1 MAIRDLFRRKQS
13 PQSAPSRKTSA
24 TGPVVAYHSSGRV
37 VWSARDTSSLTKT
50 GYCGNL
56 VGFRAVKL
64 IAEAAADFTPIS
76 EEVSVPQTDQTAV
89 HERELPI
96 VMTRS
101 EARETLEHWIAT
113 SRSSRESIQF
123 SLPLSHRH
131 LGVGDRFVFDD
142 DLTEYR
148 VDQVENGPDQIIN
161 AVRVDHT
168 NFVSAPPIVEH
179 SEIAPHV
186 PSLPMHSVLIDCPNV
201 TEDDIPHAP
210 YVAVSADP
218 WSGPVAV
225 YASDGG
231 QDYSQEVLIPNRSVI
246 GRTTTAIVSK
256 SSAIEDKGIGCVV
269 EIGAGRL
276 QSISQASAAAGYN
289 LAVLG
294 NPETQVWEVIQFL
307 TAELV
312 GPSRYRLRNIRWWL
326 RGTDAERPDI
336 WPEGTQF
343 ILLGLSRRKSHCAR
357 PTAITRAATALAQHP
372 EGQWIHPITR

>member
-1 MAIRDLFRRKQS
+1 M
-13 PQSAPSRKTSA
+13 
-24 TGPVVAYHSSGRV
+24 
-37 VWSARDTSSLTKT
+37 
-50 GYCGNL
+50 
-56 VGFRAVKL
+56 
-64 IAEAAADFTPIS
+64 
-76 EEVSVPQTDQTAV
+76 
-89 HERELPI
+89 
-96 VMTRS
+96 
-101 EARETLEHWIAT
+101 
-113 SRSSRESIQF
+113 
-123 SLPLSHRH
+123 
-131 LGVGDRFVFDD
+131 
-142 DLTEYR
+142 
-148 VDQVENGPDQIIN
+148 
-161 AVRVDHT
+161 
-168 NFVSAPPIVEH
+168 
-179 SEIAPHV
+179 
-186 PSLPMHSVLIDCPNV
+186 

-231 QDYSQEVLIPNRSVI
+231 QDYSQELLIPNRSVI

-343 ILLGLSRRKSHCAR
+343 ILLGHTPTQISLRTAHRNHTRSYRIGPASRGPMDPSYHEMNFSSQAKGLRPLSPVHMRQGRVGSDLQISWVRRGRIHSDDWLDTDIPIGEEREEYVISIYKDGEKSISTVVSQPAV
-357 PTAITRAATALAQHP
+357 TWAADTLAQIGYP
-372 EGQWIHPITR
+372 NRDTRFEVEVAQVSATYGLGQPLRRSLG